1 MTFLTGNPSDRFML
15 WTRRVLLLVWAVLL
29 ITQLPSFFEQAQ
41 HILSSAVSG
50 PDRNAALR
58 RLAGEAFAILVI
70 VPLFLLV
77 VLATGSVLIPPLGS
91 RAALGSGLGGALAID
106 RSRRRGMDAYEVS
119 NFAVHQT
126 GVRVAHSGW

>member
-1 MTFLTGNPSDRFML
+1 M
-15 WTRRVLLLVWAVLL
+15 
-29 ITQLPSFFEQAQ
+29 
-41 HILSSAVSG
+41 SG

>member
-29 ITQLPSFFEQAQ
+29 VTQLPSFFEQAQ
-41 HILSSAVSG
+41 QIVSSAVSG

-70 VPLFLLV
+70 APLFLLV
-77 VLATGSVLIPPLGS
+77 VIGYGISVNPAAWLTGRPWFGAWWRPRHRQKPPPRDG
-91 RAALGSGLGGALAID
+91 
-106 RSRRRGMDAYEVS
+106 
-119 NFAVHQT
+119 
-126 GVRVAHSGW
+126 RV